1 MTKKNI
7 ITLFIALL
15 FVGFVC
21 TDLMAAEAKKK
32 LKMTVIVK
40 SMENPFWDRTIEGA
54 KEAGKD
60 LNIEIEAMAPI
71 KPYNVEEQLRF
82 MDNAIT
88 KRHDAIAI
96 APGDSL
102 GIVPGI
108 EKASKAGL
116 VVTTLS
122 SDAFGGPVT
131 AYSGSPNFESAY
143 EVGKY
148 LCAQLKEGS
157 KIIILEGTAGNEVAI
172 ERKRG
177 FDKAINDSKKNIQV
191 LTSQTAKFSRVEGQ
205 RVMENLLQRFSEID
219 AAFCAND
226 EMALGAVEAIDAVG
240 RLAKIK
246 VCGYDGND
254 DAKASIRKGRML
266 VTADQRPD
274 AQGYWGIVA
283 AYIATKGMPVPRKLY
298 IPCPLVTKETL
309 GK

>member
-1 MTKKNI
+1 MKKI
-7 ITLFIALL
+7 ITTLSIALL
-15 FVGFVC
+15 FVGFVY
-21 TDLMAAEAKKK
+21 TDLIAAELSKK

-40 SMENPFWDRTIEGA
+40 SMENPFWDRTIAGA

-60 LNIEIEAMAPI
+60 LNIEIEALAPI

-102 GIVPGI
+102 GIIPGI

-157 KIIILEGTAGNEVAI
+157 KVIILEGTAGNEVAI

-177 FDKAINDSKKNIQV
+177 FDKAITDSQKKIQV

-205 RVMENLLQRFSEID
+205 RVMENLLQRFPEID

-226 EMALGAVEAIDAVG
+226 EMALGAVEAIDAAG

-274 AQGYWGIVA
+274 AQGYWGVVA
-283 AYIATKGMPVPRKLY
+283 AYIAIKGMPVPRKLY

-309 GK
+309 PK